1 MKPSTILL
9 INPWIY
15 DFAAYDL
22 WTKPLGFLGIASLL
36 IKNKFLVKY
45 IDCLDSFHPLMNQNE
60 NPTYFL
66 RKKGG
71 QGKFF
76 KEIIE
81 KPEILKGIT
90 RNYHR
95 YGIKPEIFNF
105 EIEKTSPD
113 VILVTSGMTYW
124 YPGLFVVISQLKKN
138 FPSIPIIIGGIY
150 PTLCYNHAKKFS
162 RADYLLKGEGEIS
175 LLKLLERLTG
185 KRIDYFPDPKNLD
198 SYPYPAFYLQNKI
211 NYICLRTSRGC
222 PYTCS
227 YCSSYILNPAF
238 KQRSPG
244 GVIEEIRFWLNE
256 YEVNNFAFY
265 DDALLYNSHNHIIP
279 ILKGIIKEN
288 LSCNFHTPNG
298 LHIREINSSLASLL
312 KETGFKTLRF
322 GLETIYPENQKRTG
336 NKITNQEFR
345 KAIKTLLSVGF
356 KQDELGVYLLA
367 GLPGQKW
374 KEIKESIE
382 FVWECGARP
391 IIAEYS
397 PIPGTKLWKES
408 VTSSKYNLLEEPVFH
423 NNSIFPCESKDFT
436 KEHLFSLKS
445 EIRGKTSKLFFTKN

>member
-1 MKPSTILL
+1 
-9 INPWIY
+9 
-15 DFAAYDL
+15 
-22 WTKPLGFLGIASLL
+22 
-36 IKNKFLVKY
+36 
-45 IDCLDSFHPLMNQNE
+45 
-60 NPTYFL
+60 
-66 RKKGG
+66 
-71 QGKFF
+71 
-76 KEIIE
+76 
-81 KPEILKGIT
+81 
-90 RNYHR
+90 
-95 YGIKPEIFNF
+95 
-105 EIEKTSPD
+105 
-113 VILVTSGMTYW
+113 
-124 YPGLFVVISQLKKN
+124 
-138 FPSIPIIIGGIY
+138 
-150 PTLCYNHAKKFS
+150 
-162 RADYLLKGEGEIS
+162 
-175 LLKLLERLTG
+175 
-185 KRIDYFPDPKNLD
+185 
-198 SYPYPAFYLQNKI
+198 
-211 NYICLRTSRGC
+211 
-222 PYTCS
+222 
-227 YCSSYILNPAF
+227 
-238 KQRSPG
+238 
-244 GVIEEIRFWLNE
+244 
-256 YEVNNFAFY
+256 
-265 DDALLYNSHNHIIP
+265 
-279 ILKGIIKEN
+279 
-288 LSCNFHTPNG
+288 
-298 LHIREINSSLASLL
+298 LASLL